1 MILTESVRD
10 AGDLWLSLKCPPAL
24 FLCDTP
30 CTMTHHVLN
39 RLSENAE
46 RYFGDT
52 HGCFE
57 KPLLGKIPNTVS
69 FIFHSN
75 FILGVQSSTSLYR
88 VKRKRIFF
96 VKFAKSLG
104 KKFRI
109 FFILAKL
116 FFKIFFFILLTSN
129 FVLSAFLIF
138 LKIRILVNS

>member
-39 RLSENAE
+39 RLSGNAE

-57 KPLLGKIPNTVS
+57 KPMLGKIPNRVCFPL
-69 FIFHSN
+69 FIYYI
-75 FILGVQSSTSLYR
+75 FIGKLT
-88 VKRKRIFF
+88 IFF
-96 VKFAKSLG
+96 LFLVKNLPFLTIG
-104 KKFRI
+104 
-109 FFILAKL
+109 KL
-116 FFKIFFFILLTSN
+116 FS
-129 FVLSAFLIF
+129 
-138 LKIRILVNS
+138 